1 MNRIKNIFC
10 AVILSA
16 FTVSCV
22 NLDYTEVTTADEEW
36 IYKSPMYGIQ
46 KLVYNIYA
54 RVPNGFEKNYEGGRG
69 ATLAAATDE
78 AECALSYSSVH
89 RFYNG
94 GWNPNNPFSFTWS
107 NSYAAIAEAN
117 TFHEK
122 RDKINL
128 DEYKNNLDFEAMKK
142 KFELFEYEVRFL
154 RAYFYFE
161 LVRAYGDVPFTLKT
175 LTVEEANRIERTSA
189 IAIMDWIAEEL
200 DAIVEYL
207 PISFTDELSPE
218 TGRANRMMCLAL
230 KARTLLYKASP
241 LFNNENNKEW
251 WLDAVRANGE
261 VLLRAQ
267 EWGIGLD
274 RYSKIWGP
282 RNGDGIEMIWAIK
295 RGTSNYWESYNY
307 PIGVENANG
316 GMCPTQ
322 TLVDNYEYND
332 GSNQTFGER
341 HSNTVINLTQ
351 EDPYVGLDPR
361 FFMTVV
367 KNGDIWPNYNP
378 NPIETFI
385 GGLNAAPIHNST
397 PEELRSQRESG
408 NEQTHHFSSWLG
420 SDAFG

>member
-261 VLLRAQ
+261 VLL
-267 EWGIGLD
+267 L
-274 RYSKIWGP
+274 S
-282 RNGDGIEMIWAIK
+282 
-295 RGTSNYWESYNY
+295 
-307 PIGVENANG
+307 
-316 GMCPTQ
+316 
-322 TLVDNYEYND
+322 L
-332 GSNQTFGER
+332 
-341 HSNTVINLTQ
+341 
-351 EDPYVGLDPR
+351 
-361 FFMTVV
+361 
-367 KNGDIWPNYNP
+367 
-378 NPIETFI
+378 
-385 GGLNAAPIHNST
+385 IHI
-397 PEELRSQRESG
+397 
-408 NEQTHHFSSWLG
+408 
-420 SDAFG
+420 

>member
-10 AVILSA
+10 AVIFSA

-241 LFNNENNKEW
+241 LFNNENNSGGWMPSE
-251 WLDAVRANGE
+251 LMVRFYSVRKSGALVWTGT
-261 VLLRAQ
+261 LRF
-267 EWGIGLD
+267 
-274 RYSKIWGP
+274 
-282 RNGDGIEMIWAIK
+282 GDLA
-295 RGTSNYWESYNY
+295 
-307 PIGVENANG
+307 
-316 GMCPTQ
+316 
-322 TLVDNYEYND
+322 
-332 GSNQTFGER
+332 
-341 HSNTVINLTQ
+341 TVTAS
-351 EDPYVGLDPR
+351 R
-361 FFMTVV
+361 
-367 KNGDIWPNYNP
+367 
-378 NPIETFI
+378 
-385 GGLNAAPIHNST
+385 
-397 PEELRSQRESG
+397 
-408 NEQTHHFSSWLG
+408 
-420 SDAFG
+420 

>member
-307 PIGVENANG
+307 PIGVENAKLALDSRL
-316 GMCPTQ
+316 Q
-322 TLVDNYEYND
+322 ALENYEITAPISGTVIEKNFKAGHTRRPLRWFGSPLFYD
-332 GSNQTFGER
+332 GSEER
-341 HSNTVINLTQ
+341 
-351 EDPYVGLDPR
+351 
-361 FFMTVV
+361 
-367 KNGDIWPNYNP
+367 
-378 NPIETFI
+378 
-385 GGLNAAPIHNST
+385 
-397 PEELRSQRESG
+397 
-408 NEQTHHFSSWLG
+408 
-420 SDAFG
+420 